1 VSYPRQSAS
10 NPYPGEEAEDR
21 SMTRL
26 IEVLREEHRNIEKLL
41 GVLEQELGVF
51 DRRERPDYETLQA
64 IVDYFEEYPARCH
77 HPKED
82 MIVDLLKARNPASAG
97 SLEDIELDHQ
107 QEGARLRRLAHTLE
121 NVRTGGEM
129 PRQSVDEVVCE
140 FIAHERRHIDYE
152 ERVLFPAAIAALT
165 REDWTGIDARMSDAR
180 DPLFD
185 RTVEEKFRALAQRI
199 LQWEQENEDD
209 RRKSVAAAKV

>member
-1 VSYPRQSAS
+1 
-10 NPYPGEEAEDR
+10 
-21 SMTRL
+21 MTRL

-41 GVLEQELGVF
+41 AVIEQELGVF

-64 IVDYFEEYPARCH
+64 IVDYFAEYPARCH

-82 MIVDLLKARNPASAG
+82 MIVAILKARNPASAG
-97 SLEDIELDHQ
+97 SLEAVGLDHQ

-121 NVRTGGEM
+121 NVRTGGEL
-129 PRQSVDEVVCE
+129 PRQSVDDVVRE

-152 ERVLFPAAIAALT
+152 ERALFPEAIKALT
-165 REDWTGIDARMSDAR
+165 AEDWAGIDARMSDAR

-185 RTVEEKFRALAQRI
+185 RTIDEKFRALAQKI
-199 LQWEQENEDD
+199 LQWELENEDD
-209 RRKSVAAAKV
+209 RRTSVAAAKT

>member
-1 VSYPRQSAS
+1 
-10 NPYPGEEAEDR
+10 
-21 SMTRL
+21 MTTL

-64 IVDYFEEYPARCH
+64 IIDYFEEYPARCH

-97 SLEDIELDHQ
+97 SLDAIESDHQ
-107 QEGARLRRLAHTLE
+107 QEAARLRQLADTLE
-121 NVRTGGEM
+121 NVRTGGEL
-129 PRQSVDEVVCE
+129 PRQAVDDVVRE
-140 FIAHERRHIDYE
+140 FIVHERRHIENE
-152 ERVLFPAAIAALT
+152 ERALFPAAIEALT
-165 REDWTGIDARMSDAR
+165 AEDWAGIDARMSDAR

-185 RTVEEKFRALAQRI
+185 RTVEEKFRALAQKI

-209 RRKSVAAAKV
+209 RQKSVTAAKA

>member
-1 VSYPRQSAS
+1 
-10 NPYPGEEAEDR
+10 
-21 SMTRL
+21 MTRL
-26 IEVLREEHRNIEKLL
+26 IEVVREEHRNIEKLL

-64 IVDYFEEYPARCH
+64 IVDYFAEYPARCH

-82 MIVDLLKARNPASAG
+82 MIVDLFKARSPTAAG

-107 QEGARLRRLAHTLE
+107 QESSRLRHLAHTLE
-121 NVRTGGEM
+121 SVRTGGEL
-129 PRQSVDEVVCE
+129 PRQSVHDVVRE
-140 FIAHERRHIDYE
+140 FVAHERRHIDYE
-152 ERVLFPAAIAALT
+152 ERALFPAAIKALT
-165 REDWTGIDARMSDAR
+165 AEDWVHIEARMSDAR

-185 RTVEEKFRALAQRI
+185 RAVEEKFRALAQKI

-209 RRKSVAAAKV
+209 RRTSVTAAKA